1 MSSPGRSGTARS
13 PGLLRATA
21 PSWFPPGHLQALE
34 AELGAS
40 CPAPTL
46 VFLPPC
52 HQPTGPG
59 GLPPVPP
66 RDTWAPKFLI
76 IQPESVRRGLA
87 PRTRLPTAQELCYL
101 VGQAEQA
108 SAAGGDKRTVVL
120 VPKPCLAAGAKR
132 PLPASSSSPPPKAQ
146 GLDSQLPKPRMTS
159 RQAARV
165 GQPSGG
171 PAGLPKGAHSD
182 IYALDCEMS
191 YTTSGLELTRVTL
204 VDSAVQVVYNMQC
217 LHAPGHLEDWTRHR
231 DPALTSTQ
239 HLKNM
244 SMNLETAV

>member
-1 MSSPGRSGTARS
+1 MSSPGRSGTARA

-40 CPAPTL
+40 CPAPNL
-46 VFLPPC
+46 VSLPPC
-52 HQPTGPG
+52 HQPG
-59 GLPPVPP
+59 GLPQCPQQTAGPP
-66 RDTWAPKFLI
+66 NFSSSSQSLSCVTWWGR
-76 IQPESVRRGLA
+76 QSR
-87 PRTRLPTAQELCYL
+87 PRPALKHSSIHI
-101 VGQAEQA
+101 

-132 PLPASSSSPPPKAQ
+132 PLPASSSSPPPR
-146 GLDSQLPKPRMTS
+146 PRGWVAS
-159 RQAARV
+159 SQAADDIT
-165 GQPSGG
+165 SGSTW
-171 PAGLPKGAHSD
+171 LHKGAHSD

-217 LHAPGHLEDWTRHR
+217 LHAPGHLEDWTRCR
-231 DPALTSTQ
+231 DPALTATQ
-239 HLKNM
+239 HLKDMN
-244 SMNLETAV
+244 MNLETA

>member
-1 MSSPGRSGTARS
+1 MSSPGRSGTARA

-46 VFLPPC
+46 VSLPPC

-66 RDTWAPKFLI
+66 RDSWAPKFLI

-108 SAAGGDKRTVVL
+108 SGCQQPALKHSSIHISAAGGDKKTVVL

-146 GLDSQLPKPRMTS
+146 GLGSQLPKLRMTS
-159 RQAARV
+159 RQAACV

-171 PAGLPKGAHSD
+171 TAGLPKGAHSD
-182 IYALDCEMS
+182 I
-191 YTTSGLELTRVTL
+191 
-204 VDSAVQVVYNMQC
+204 
-217 LHAPGHLEDWTRHR
+217 
-231 DPALTSTQ
+231 
-239 HLKNM
+239 
-244 SMNLETAV
+244 